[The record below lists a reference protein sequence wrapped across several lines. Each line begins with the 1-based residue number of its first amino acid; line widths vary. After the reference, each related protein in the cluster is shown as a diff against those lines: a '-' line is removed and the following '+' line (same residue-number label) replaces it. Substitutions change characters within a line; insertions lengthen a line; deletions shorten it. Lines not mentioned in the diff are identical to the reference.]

1 MNHEQEVI
9 LRKHKIYTYPGVI
22 FENNAEVS
30 CEVPINI
37 GGEISFKGSIGAY
50 TYIRKGCRLS
60 PALKSIGRY
69 CSIAPDVK
77 IGDGNH
83 PTTWL
88 STSPFQWGA
97 FPVPLEEPLENS
109 LIFKKPN
116 KTITI
121 GNDVWIGTNVIIT
134 PNVKIGDGAVIAA
147 GAVVVKDVEPYSIV
161 GGVPAKLIRYRFK
174 DEIIQKLLKQQWWR
188 FSPQALS
195 GISFDRPELAID
207 EIDILIN
214 DKKISEDKPNIVKIG
229 PKGII
234 L

>member
-1 MNHEQEVI
+1 MNHDQKVI
-9 LRKHKIYTYPGVI
+9 LGKHKIYVYRGTI
-22 FENNAEVS
+22 FENSAEVL
-30 CEVPINI
+30 CEAPLKI

-60 PALKSIGRY
+60 PGLKSIGRY

-97 FPVPLEEPLENS
+97 FPVPIEYPLENR
-109 LIFKKPN
+109 IVFEKPT

-121 GNDVWIGTNVIIT
+121 GNDVWIGTNVTIT
-134 PNVKIGDGAVIAA
+134 PNVTIGDGAIIAA

-161 GGVPAKLIRYRFK
+161 GGVPAQVIRYRFDDK
-174 DEIIQKLLKQQWWR
+174 IIERLLKQQWWR
-188 FSPQALS
+188 FAPDMLS
-195 GISFDRPELAID
+195 GISFDNPELALD
-207 EIDILIN
+207 EIDNLIN
-214 DKKISEDKPNIVKIG
+214 NKKISEDHPSIVKIG
-229 PKGII
+229 PMGVI